1 MIDKENYDYYNPSFS
16 NWINKDNW
24 WKWAIAILVF
34 LCAPIYLA
42 LKPEDFTPIVQVL
55 FSLFMFL
62 LAFWLGFTKETERAT
77 RQASD
82 KWLPQAESVIYR
94 LLTLHNNVKRFAST
108 AKHSCDKTKCDLPE
122 LEKEE
127 MKAVRIKIQTDC
139 ESTSQRLTDIAFQLE
154 DAVEDWRRF
163 IAANCSGDECSR
175 IFDAIYERRERLEQE
190 LEEKK

>member
-1 MIDKENYDYYNPSFS
+1 PNDY
-16 NWINKDNW
+16 
-24 WKWAIAILVF
+24 
-34 LCAPIYLA
+34 
-42 LKPEDFTPIVQVL
+42 TPIVQVL
-55 FSLFMFL
+55 FSLFLFL
-62 LAFWLGFTKETERAT
+62 LAFWLGYTKETERAT

-108 AKHSCDKTKCDLPE
+108 AKNSCNKTKCDLPE

-139 ESTSQRLTDIAFQLE
+139 EATSQRLTDIAFQLE

-163 IAANCSGDECSR
+163 IAANCNGDECSR
-175 IFDAIYERRERLEQE
+175 IFDAIQERRERLEQE
-190 LEEKK
+190 IEEQK